1 MKAYDDDDFFLN
13 DRDEDDDTLDS
24 LIDEEY
30 NTFDPSEFDAEDDD
44 AQWYDDDDDEDSAE
58 DLESQGYS
66 IEDED
71 DIKSFT
77 AGYEALFYL
86 LKDGEKIP
94 DIEKTL
100 RFLIRGLVLQM
111 VE

>member
-1 MKAYDDDDFFLN
+1 MIELTDNNIQNMTITELLSN
-13 DRDEDDDTLDS
+13 DTLDS

-44 AQWYDDDDDEDSAE
+44 AQWYDDDDDEDSTE

-71 DIKSFT
+71 DDFFDEDEEDQYQDESDEIF
-77 AGYEALFYL
+77 
-86 LKDGEKIP
+86 
-94 DIEKTL
+94 DID
-100 RFLIRGLVLQM
+100 F
-111 VE
+111 